1 MAVDVLQAKIR
12 KLKNPTMVCICPTI
26 RELPLHIK
34 KEARHKYGQTLR
46 AAADAYRTFS
56 FGILDALKE
65 TVPAVSIVSGA
76 FSALGADGVAAMQEV
91 LAYAQ
96 SLGYY
101 VLLDLM
107 RADLGTTA
115 QDQADACFGAI
126 QVGEASFTPYP
137 CDGVLMSGF
146 LGSDAV
152 KPFVDYCRTGKNV
165 FIISRSSNKSARE
178 VQDLL
183 SGDRVVYQVMAD
195 LAMRWSTGLFGA
207 NGYSEIGIAVGATN
221 RQVLETLR
229 RKYDRLFFLVP
240 GYGAQ
245 GAKGTDIA
253 GCFDQTAGLIFFLDD
268 LDVRIDVGNRRDG
281 FRNAGN
287 VYFGIICAL
296 EHTVLSQRVHQS
308 DNVHRFAF
316 AEQAAHFLIDGPVL
330 LRIEHIGVHLG
341 DQAVQD
347 GFIHQR
353 CAKHALFRLHV
364 IRQLNAQAGQA

>member
-34 KEARHKYGQTLR
+34 EEARHKYGQTLR
-46 AAADAYRTFS
+46 A
-56 FGILDALKE
+56 ALKE

-245 GAKGTDIA
+245 GAGAKDA
-253 GCFDQTAGLIFFLDD
+253 Q
-268 LDVRIDVGNRRDG
+268 
-281 FRNAGN
+281 
-287 VYFGIICAL
+287 
-296 EHTVLSQRVHQS
+296 
-308 DNVHRFAF
+308 FAF
-316 AEQAAHFLIDGPVL
+316 DRMGHGAAILAGRSILYAYQKQDGDGQDYQQAALAAAEKMKKQILSYITVM
-330 LRIEHIGVHLG
+330 
-341 DQAVQD
+341 
-347 GFIHQR
+347 
-353 CAKHALFRLHV
+353 
-364 IRQLNAQAGQA
+364 

>member
-34 KEARHKYGQTLR
+34 EEARHKYGQTLR

-115 QDQADACFGAI
+115 QDHGGCLLRRQFRSER
-126 QVGEASFTPYP
+126 QSFTPYP

-152 KPFVDYCRTGKNV
+152 KPFTQTIARTGKNV

-195 LAMRWSTGLFGA
+195 LAMRWSTR
-207 NGYSEIGIAVGATN
+207 AVRRERLLGN
-221 RQVLETLR
+221 RHCRRRDEPTRCCETLR
-229 RKYDRLFFLVP
+229 RK
-240 GYGAQ
+240 
-245 GAKGTDIA
+245 I
-253 GCFDQTAGLIFFLDD
+253 
-268 LDVRIDVGNRRDG
+268 
-281 FRNAGN
+281 
-287 VYFGIICAL
+287 
-296 EHTVLSQRVHQS
+296 
-308 DNVHRFAF
+308 
-316 AEQAAHFLIDGPVL
+316 
-330 LRIEHIGVHLG
+330 
-341 DQAVQD
+341 
-347 GFIHQR
+347 
-353 CAKHALFRLHV
+353 
-364 IRQLNAQAGQA
+364 

>member
-34 KEARHKYGQTLR
+34 EDARHKYGQTLR
-46 AAADAYRTFS
+46 AAAEAYKTFS
-56 FGILDALKE
+56 FGILD
-65 TVPAVSIVSGA
+65 
-76 FSALGADGVAAMQEV
+76 ALGADGVAAMQEV
-91 LAYAQ
+91 LSYAA

-115 QDQADACFGAI
+115 EDLANACFGKI
-126 QVGEASFTPYP
+126 QVGEESFTPYA

-152 KPFVDYCRTGKNV
+152 KPFAEFCREGKNV
-165 FIISRSSNKSARE
+165 FIVARSSNKSARE

-195 LAMRWSTGLFGA
+195 LAMRWSTGLFGT

-221 RQVLETLR
+221 RPVLETLR

-245 GAKGTDIA
+245 GAGAKDA
-253 GCFDQTAGLIFFLDD
+253 Q
-268 LDVRIDVGNRRDG
+268 
-281 FRNAGN
+281 
-287 VYFGIICAL
+287 
-296 EHTVLSQRVHQS
+296 
-308 DNVHRFAF
+308 FAF
-316 AEQAAHFLIDGPVL
+316 DRMGHGAAIMAGRSILYAFRKQDGDGQDYQQAAL
-330 LRIEHIGVHLG
+330 
-341 DQAVQD
+341 QAAEKMKKQILSYITVM
-347 GFIHQR
+347 
-353 CAKHALFRLHV
+353 
-364 IRQLNAQAGQA
+364 